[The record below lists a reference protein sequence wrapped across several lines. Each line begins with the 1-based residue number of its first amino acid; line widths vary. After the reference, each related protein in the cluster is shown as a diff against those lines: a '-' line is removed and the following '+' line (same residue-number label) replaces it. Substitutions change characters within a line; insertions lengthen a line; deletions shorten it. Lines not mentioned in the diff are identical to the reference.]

1 MKRLNIQ
8 EDWEYRQGRSPR
20 QVEDTWWIM
29 YHVYTV
35 AALGLLGII
44 VYNILT

>member
-1 MKRLNIQ
+1 MRNNR

-20 QVEDTWWIM
+20 QVEDTWWIV
-29 YHVYTV
+29 YHLYTV
-35 AALGLLGII
+35 GGLGLLGII

>member
-1 MKRLNIQ
+1 MRNIQ

-35 AALGLLGII
+35 GALGLLAII
-44 VYNILT
+44 IYSILT